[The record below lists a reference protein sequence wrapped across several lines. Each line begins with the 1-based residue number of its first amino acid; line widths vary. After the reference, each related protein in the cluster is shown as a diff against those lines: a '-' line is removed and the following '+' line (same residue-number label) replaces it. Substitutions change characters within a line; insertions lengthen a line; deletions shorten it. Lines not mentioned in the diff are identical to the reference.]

1 MVKIVIDPGHG
12 GTDPGATGNNLIEKD
27 LNLRFA
33 RALRDNLQSNWD
45 VKVTLTR
52 EDDTFVYL
60 SERVTT
66 ATQQNAD
73 WFLSIHFNAHNNP
86 LVRGFESYRHPDASH
101 QSSVYQEILHMYVA
115 NMFQRQGSLD
125 RGAKTADFY
134 VLRRT
139 PMPAT
144 LLELGFLTNDQDAA
158 LITSQNFWITML
170 RSVEEGIAEA
180 LKLKPLQTQE
190 RVPTEELNELIE
202 TLISLKTQL
211 EKSQQN
217 AFEGLKIIKAELI
230 RLHTLKDERDERK
243 V

>member
-1 MVKIVIDPGHG
+1 MIRLMLDPGHG
-12 GTDPGATGNNLIEKD
+12 GTDPGATGNNLVEKV

-45 VKVTLTR
+45 VEVTLTR

-66 ATQQNAD
+66 ATERNVD
-73 WFLSIHFNAHNNP
+73 WFLSIHFNAHSNP
-86 LVRGFESYRHPDASH
+86 SVRGFESYRHPDASR
-101 QSSVYQEILHMYVA
+101 QSTVYQEILHMYVA

-125 RGAKTADFY
+125 RGIKTANFY

-158 LITSQNFWITML
+158 LITSQSFWTTML
-170 RSVEEGIAEA
+170 HSVEEGIAEA
-180 LKLKPLQTQE
+180 LKLKPLQTQDSPPPS
-190 RVPTEELNELIE
+190 VEELNEIIE
-202 TLISLKTQL
+202 TLTLLKTQL

-217 AFEGLKIIKAELI
+217 AFEGLKIIKAELL
-230 RLHTLKDERDERK
+230 RLHILKDERK